1 MLLKCYSPLAPTIP
15 QMADGSLIEPP
26 PSAPNA
32 IGHKPKPQK
41 QNQKS

>member
-1 MLLKCYSPLAPTIP
+1 MLLTFGTNDSTNAN
-15 QMADGSLIEPP
+15 GSLTEPP
-26 PSAPNA
+26 PSAPNR